1 MFDALPSRITVL
13 TTALALI
20 VGTGAG
26 TPGSDKGA
34 VANIKVVDISA
45 GPSVF
50 ESEDHR
56 CQTAESAA
64 WGYRQEPSLAV
75 NPVDPQNNMVA
86 IWRQDQWGGQPL
98 EGEGGAALSDVV
110 AYTTNG
116 GTSWTEVVLPDLGV
130 CGPAGNGASDPTVS
144 FGPDGT
150 AYAGVI
156 QFGIGPHAMAIL
168 TYRSSDGGRTWE
180 GPFTVQEADS
190 TNDKPTVVADPS
202 TPGRVYVIWTR
213 LQPLESV
220 CICAHLALAR
230 SDDRGETWSEP
241 MVVDRPLEDR
251 ASGAAQLTV
260 LPDGELVALFSELA
274 VPNALR
280 FPGTYHASIYASR
293 SVDAGRTWSRHLVAE
308 YESADPSGTD
318 PDTGNTIDAGE
329 FFIEQA
335 SDSDGTLYAAW
346 HHNSS
351 TSKGQVFAARSDDRG
366 VTWTQPFTVAEVP
379 AQVLD
384 PMIAVADDG
393 TVGVLWADLRNDDDT
408 PDEPDDEELTTD
420 WWFASSRDGGET
432 WSEAHVSGPFDLR
445 DALFSRGNEPRDQ
458 GSHYWLGEYY
468 GLASAPGGFAA
479 AFVEAQDPRG
489 GISQTDVRFARIR
502 LKGPHR

>member
-1 MFDALPSRITVL
+1 MFDVLPSRITVL

-20 VGTGAG
+20 LGTGAG
-26 TPGSDKGA
+26 PAGSDEGA
-34 VANIKVVDISA
+34 VANVKVVDISA

-50 ESEDHR
+50 ESEEHR

-75 NPVDPQNNMVA
+75 NPVDPQNMVA
-86 IWRQDQWGGQPL
+86 IWRQDQWGGQIL

-116 GTSWTEVVLPDLGV
+116 GTTWSEVVLPDLGV

-156 QFGIGPHAMAIL
+156 QFGMGPHEMAIL
-168 TYRSSDGGRTWE
+168 AYRSTDGGRTWE

-190 TNDKPTVVADPS
+190 ANDRPTVVADHS
-202 TPGRVYVIWTR
+202 TPGRVYAIWTR
-213 LQPLESV
+213 LQPLDAA
-220 CICAHLALAR
+220 CLCAHLALAR
-230 SDDRGETWSEP
+230 SDDGGETWTGP
-241 MVVDRPLEDR
+241 MVVDRAKELS
-251 ASGAAQLTV
+251 ANGAAQLSV
-260 LPDGELVALFSELA
+260 LADGSLVALTSELTA
-274 VPNALR
+274 LNASR
-280 FPGTYHASIYASR
+280 FPGTYPASIYAVR
-293 SVDAGRTWSRHLVAE
+293 SEDGGETWARYLVAE
-308 YESADPSGTD
+308 YRSTDPSGTD
-318 PDTGNTIDAGE
+318 PDSGRTIDAGE

-335 SDSDGTLYAAW
+335 VGSDGRLYAAW

-351 TSKGQVFAARSDDRG
+351 TSKGEVFAARSDDG
-366 VTWTQPFTVAEVP
+366 GISWTEPSTVADVP

-384 PMIAVADDG
+384 PVVAVADDG
-393 TVGVLWADLRNDDDT
+393 TVGVLWADLRNDDDV

-420 WWFASSRDGGET
+420 WWFAASRDGGET
-432 WSEAHVSGPFDLR
+432 WSETHVSGPFDLR
-445 DALFSRGNEPRDQ
+445 HALFSRGNETRDQ

-468 GLASAPGGFAA
+468 GLAAAPGGFAA
-479 AFVEAQDPRG
+479 AFVEAREPRG

-502 LKGPHR
+502 LRGPHG